1 MPGEDRCR
9 VLFRPQQFAN
19 HIIGIRLTP
28 LRSDHARELRPS
40 GFLHDSEACLEAETT
55 LETQH
60 GRIAVRWQLVD
71 GVLTVDAELPDG
83 VDGRTASTA
92 FSVYRDRMTAP
103 SPTESS
109 SSPFHSPRR

>member
-1 MPGEDRCR
+1 MPGNDHCR

-19 HIIGIRLTP
+19 HIIGIGRTL

-40 GFLHDSEACLEAETT
+40 GFLHDSEVCLEAETT
-55 LETQH
+55 LETEH

-83 VDGRTASTA
+83 VDGVLRLPGQDDRAFADGKLSVIVPFGPSART
-92 FSVYRDRMTAP
+92 P
-103 SPTESS
+103 E
-109 SSPFHSPRR
+109 

>member
-83 VDGRTASTA
+83 VDGVLRLPGQD
-92 FSVYRDRMTAP
+92 DRALADGKLFFTVPFAP
-103 SPTESS
+103 SVRTPE
-109 SSPFHSPRR
+109 

>member
-1 MPGEDRCR
+1 MLGEDRCR

-83 VDGRTASTA
+83 VDGKLFFTVP
-92 FSVYRDRMTAP
+92 FAP
-103 SPTESS
+103 SVRTPE
-109 SSPFHSPRR
+109 